1 MRRGA
6 ALWSWSAR
14 SAAVNSQRVMNPQPD
29 IASAAALIADPARA
43 AMLIMLV
50 DGRAHPAGELA
61 CCAGV
66 SASTA
71 SFHLAQ
77 LVAGGLLSVEKDGRH
92 RYYRLAGEKV
102 VSLLE
107 HLASVGPGESRR
119 RRAPNRAMERLRFA
133 RCCYDH
139 LAGSLGVAMTKAMLS
154 HGYLAQGDG
163 KALLVPPRGVQWFGQ
178 LGLDVER
185 ITPGRHGIACQC
197 LDWTEREH
205 HLAGPLG
212 TRFLARA
219 CELGWVQ
226 RPPSTRAVDVTPK
239 GSQALKTHLGL
250 ARPPGASSLAR
261 L

>member
-1 MRRGA
+1 MD
-6 ALWSWSAR
+6 
-14 SAAVNSQRVMNPQPD
+14 PHPD

-66 SASTA
+66 SAQTA
-71 SFHLAQ
+71 SSHLAK
-77 LVAGGLLSVEKDGRH
+77 LLAGGLLSVTREGRH
-92 RYYRLAGEKV
+92 RYYRLASARV

-107 HLASVGPGESRR
+107 HLASLGPGESKC
-119 RRAPNRAMERLRFA
+119 RRAPNRAIERLRFA

-139 LAGSLGVAMTKAMLS
+139 LAGSLGVAITKAMLGR
-154 HGYLAQGDG
+154 GYLAPGDG
-163 KALLVPPRGVQWFGQ
+163 KAFIVPPRGVEWFGR
-178 LGLDVER
+178 LGVDVAA
-185 ITPGRHGIACQC
+185 IAPGRHGIACQC

-212 TRFLARA
+212 THFLERA
-219 CELGWVQ
+219 CDLGWFE

-239 GSQALKTHLGL
+239 GWQALKAQLGL
-250 ARPPGASSLAR
+250 ERPNIGVTN
-261 L
+261 